1 MELTERV
8 PMKPI
13 QWLSQLSFKEFS
25 QKCPTKTKGKLGSKI
40 LTATAIL

>member
-25 QKCPTKTKGKLGSKI
+25 QKRRGNSHLNSRFSSNSVKPT
-40 LTATAIL
+40 